1 MGREEAEGPEER
13 EEAEETLEE
22 VEAVTLAEV
31 EVEVVTDEVEVEVV
45 EGDSEIRRAGKRSR
59 KEPQELKPQRST
71 MANPFKNYIKQNRG
85 DNFRICVALSHLGLA
100 PISRF
105 L

>member
-1 MGREEAEGPEER
+1 MEEAVGPEGREEAEGPEES
-13 EEAEETLEE
+13 EVAEETLAE
-22 VEAVTLAEV
+22 VEAVTPAEV
-31 EVEVVTDEVEVEVV
+31 EVEAEAVTDEVEVV

-85 DNFRICVALSHLGLA
+85 
-100 PISRF
+100 
-105 L
+105 

>member
-1 MGREEAEGPEER
+1 MGPVGREEAEGPEER

-22 VEAVTLAEV
+22 VEAVTLA
-31 EVEVVTDEVEVEVV
+31 EVVTDEVEVEVV